1 MRLTN
6 AMRSDIV
13 ERAVKK
19 AYDTLD
25 SLARKQVRE
34 QVGLAYD
41 AVYEKHLQAV
51 ELVPK
56 ELRAEVFEIN
66 QSSIC
71 IQDGSVRL
79 GYCDDLG
86 STTSGR
92 NFPFPRMYRFANTR
106 GNRYSWEAAM
116 DILPLKK
123 SHPEL
128 HASFFAAL
136 NTLETVCKEA
146 SAFKKQ
152 LIAIVSSV
160 NTDKKLLEIM
170 PELAEFI
177 SKPTEP
183 CKSLLPLDVIN
194 SVRAVLQS
202 TQETK

>member
-6 AMRSDIV
+6 AIRSDIV

-25 SLARKQVRE
+25 SLARTQVRE
-34 QVGLAYD
+34 QVGLVYD
-41 AVYEKHLQAV
+41 AIYEKHLQAV
-51 ELVPK
+51 ELVAK
-56 ELRAEVFEIN
+56 ELRADVFEIN
-66 QSSIC
+66 QSSIR
-71 IQDGSVRL
+71 IEDGSVRL
-79 GYCDDLG
+79 EYYYDLG
-86 STTSGR
+86 STTSGKD
-92 NFPFPRMYRFANTR
+92 FPFPRMYRFANTR
-106 GNRYSWEAAM
+106 GSRYSWESAM
-116 DILPLKK
+116 NIAPLVQT
-123 SHPEL
+123 HPEV
-128 HASFFAAL
+128 HASFYAAL
-136 NTLETVCKEA
+136 NTLETVRKEA

-177 SKPTEP
+177 PKPTEP
-183 CKSLLPLDVIN
+183 CKSLLPFDVIN